1 VVLRIDEIN
10 AMTPTQFVDRFGSVA
25 EHATWVAGAAA
36 RHRPFA
42 GRAAMIEAFAAA
54 VMSAP
59 PDAQLALLRAHPDL
73 AGRAALAGD
82 VTADSAAEQ
91 KGAGLDSLT
100 PDELSRFTTS
110 NDAYRSR
117 FGFPFILAVKGA
129 TKHRILAAF
138 AERLDNAPEAERSEA
153 LAQVCR
159 ILRFRIEERVAP

>member
-1 VVLRIDEIN
+1 MVLRIDEIN
-10 AMTPTQFVDRFGSVA
+10 AMTPAEFVDRFGSIA
-25 EHATWVAGAAA
+25 EHAPWVAEAAV

-42 GRAAMIEAFAAA
+42 GRAAMTEAFAAA
-54 VMSAP
+54 VTSAP

-100 PDELSRFTTS
+100 PEELSRFTAS
-110 NDAYRSR
+110 NDAYRTR

-129 TKHRILAAF
+129 TKHRILSAF
-138 AERLDNAPEAERSEA
+138 AERLDNAPGAERSEA